1 MIQTIILQ
9 GGQGGMVSI
18 LMLAGMF
25 AILYFFMIRPQQKK
39 AKEEKVFQNDLKRG
53 SHIVTTAGIHGKI
66 NEIFEDTVVIET
78 GAGKI
83 KFEKAAIS
91 RELTLARYSNTK
103 AATKEVEKVEKIE
116 KQEDNN

>member
-25 AILYFFMIRPQQKK
+25 AIMYFLMIRPQQKK
-39 AKEEKVFQNDLKRG
+39 AKEEKTFQSDLKRG
-53 SHIVTTAGIHGKI
+53 SQVVTTSGIHGKL
-66 NEIFEDTVVIET
+66 NEIYDDTVIVET

-83 KFEKAAIS
+83 KFEKSAIS
-91 RELTLARYSNTK
+91 RELTLARYSK
-103 AATKEVEKVEKIE
+103 SVTKEVEKTEKE
-116 KQEDNN
+116 EGNK